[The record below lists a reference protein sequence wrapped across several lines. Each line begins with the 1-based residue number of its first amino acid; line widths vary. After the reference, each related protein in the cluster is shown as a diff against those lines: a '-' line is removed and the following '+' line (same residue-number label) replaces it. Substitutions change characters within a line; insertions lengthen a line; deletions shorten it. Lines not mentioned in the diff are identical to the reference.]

1 MTRMLWQAT
10 IFYAQVWAALA
21 STMYRHQSHEY
32 CQGQDE
38 PHVHK
43 DQLLPNSAS
52 SVNET
57 FGQVSCFCQL
67 NAWDKVELPRNT
79 TLLCPKRNPV
89 VSSLQ
94 KQKLLTM
101 STSGMP
107 IQANCWV
114 VTKDW
119 GMQKVIFVQM
129 YCDQHW
135 HTSVQMYCE
144 QCWHMQ
150 KAVAAITREQ
160 WSPF

>member
-1 MTRMLWQAT
+1 MTQMLWRAT
-10 IFYAQVWAALA
+10 IFYVQVWAALA

-43 DQLLPNSAS
+43 DQSLPNSAS
-52 SVNET
+52 FVNET
-57 FGQVSCFCQL
+57 FGQFPVSCFCQL
-67 NAWDKVELPRNT
+67 NTWDKVELPRNT

-94 KQKLLTM
+94 KQRWLTM

-114 VTKDW
+114 VCKKLYLYKCTVISVDTYLYKCSDQCRH
-119 GMQKVIFVQM
+119 MQKV
-129 YCDQHW
+129 
-135 HTSVQMYCE
+135 
-144 QCWHMQ
+144 
-150 KAVAAITREQ
+150 VAAITREQ

>member
-10 IFYAQVWAALA
+10 FFYAQVWVALA

-32 CQGQDE
+32 RQGQDE

-43 DQLLPNSAS
+43 DPSLPNSAS
-52 SVNET
+52 FVNET

-67 NAWDKVELPRNT
+67 NTWGKVELPRNT
-79 TLLCPKRNPV
+79 TLLCPKRSPV

-107 IQANCWV
+107 IQANC
-114 VTKDW
+114 
-119 GMQKVIFVQM
+119 
-129 YCDQHW
+129 
-135 HTSVQMYCE
+135 
-144 QCWHMQ
+144 
-150 KAVAAITREQ
+150 
-160 WSPF
+160 